1 MREGCCSTQEVI
13 WILSS
18 PGAFATH
25 LTTKQKLTHYYRVW
39 FWQKDKG
46 ILNLTVVGDSKL
58 IISRARHNSLPKN
71 IHLRTILIRIQSEI
85 KTFRAIEFFHV
96 LRENNQDADRQA
108 NLATKQPEGTLLV
121 NGLHHNAKIPWKVVY
136 TPKLSIGGE
145 IIGLFTM
152 HDIKTIDSNWLIRKN
167 NQRGIPPPFSRD
179 HLPFSLLSNQSLS
192 VGGVTTAVPWARG
205 WHAFSWTHIKALEQ
219 GMVLSSPQ
227 SPVSPSMW
235 DVSGCAFLGRN
246 QENDFSRWCYRI
258 KDSAYMW
265 ELNCRW
271 WQSSCMGFYTLRA
284 WTELRIISNMV
295 SLQTSE
301 NSSLLLCS
309 VLCIFGWESP
319 INGVQEFIPMDT
331 QGRAIGGGPGRVQ
344 EFNSHP
350 INSI

>member
-167 NQRGIPPPFSRD
+167 NQRGIPPPSPETISHFRSCPISLCQWVVSPPLSLGHVADMHSHEPTLKLSSRGWSYP
-179 HLPFSLLSNQSLS
+179 HLNLQFPLQCGMYRVVPSSAVIRKMISQ
-192 VGGVTTAVPWARG
+192 GGVTGLRTPPICGNLIADDGKA
-205 WHAFSWTHIKALEQ
+205 HAWGSIHSGHGLNCASFPIWFPSRRPKIHLCSFALFYVSLVGKAQSMASRNSSQWTHRVEQLE
-219 GMVLSSPQ
+219 VDL
-227 SPVSPSMW
+227 
-235 DVSGCAFLGRN
+235 A
-246 QENDFSRWCYRI
+246 ESR
-258 KDSAYMW
+258 
-265 ELNCRW
+265 
-271 WQSSCMGFYTLRA
+271 
-284 WTELRIISNMV
+284 
-295 SLQTSE
+295 
-301 NSSLLLCS
+301 
-309 VLCIFGWESP
+309 
-319 INGVQEFIPMDT
+319 
-331 QGRAIGGGPGRVQ
+331 
-344 EFNSHP
+344 
-350 INSI
+350 NSILTL